1 MRRYW
6 LVLVLLI
13 LAPSGAAFAA
23 APTTPSTYEVEVLV
37 FENRLPDLDGNEQW
51 GAPRGTTQEATD
63 AIVLGTVPTV
73 SDLAAV
79 AAALQN
85 DPRYR
90 LLTHRRWVQ
99 AADNKPASAPVLMRT
114 DNREIDG
121 HVRFYMSRFLHVEVN
136 LAFQPQVAVLGG
148 IEPTPAPYRLSE
160 QRRVKSQE
168 LHYFDH
174 PKFGALVRITPAT
187 AAALGGDR

>member
-6 LVLVLLI
+6 LLLLLVLTP
-13 LAPSGAAFAA
+13 PSIVIGA

-51 GAPRGTTQEATD
+51 KAGRAPVQEATD
-63 AIVLGTVPTV
+63 AIVLGTVPTG
-73 SDLAAV
+73 SDLAAA

-85 DPRYR
+85 DSRYR
-90 LLTHRRWVQ
+90 LLSHRRWVQ
-99 AADNKPASAPVLMRT
+99 AADSKPASVPVLVRT

-136 LAFQPQVAVLGG
+136 LAFQPQATVLGG
-148 IEPTPAPYRLSE
+148 TDPAPTPYRLNE

-174 PKFGALVRITPAT
+174 PKFGALVRVTPAT
-187 AAALGGDR
+187 AAALGSDR